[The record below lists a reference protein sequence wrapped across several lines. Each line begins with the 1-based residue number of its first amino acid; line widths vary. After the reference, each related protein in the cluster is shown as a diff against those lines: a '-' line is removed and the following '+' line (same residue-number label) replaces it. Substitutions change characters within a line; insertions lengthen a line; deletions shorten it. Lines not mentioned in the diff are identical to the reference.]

1 MCNNNWVPSHGWSPF
16 GGLSAVTCQDGFFH
30 KRTFFKFACLLSIP
44 QLSKGQH
51 VNFLHSYIWLV
62 LKIRLL
68 WFSEVRLMG
77 KAFWQPCLT
86 GALTSV
92 FVLWVFLVFFSPLPN
107 SWVSFTQASSI
118 HTLFRCFCLPYW
130 QTVPKLMKPS
140 EQESQSWRASN
151 IFSLN
156 SAFSPHPKKGIKF
169 ITQGEPINKATP
181 MGTRRELKL
190 LQMKKAVERCGVSQD
205 TALWSCATHFFYW
218 VVQHARQDFRSIW
231 QWFQE
236 DTGSWKWVSVH
247 SQSYLQD

>member
-1 MCNNNWVPSHGWSPF
+1 MSTFCTPTFDWYWKSVCYGSLKSVWWGRLFDNPASLELLPLF
-16 GGLSAVTCQDGFFH
+16 LFCGFFW
-30 KRTFFKFACLLSIP
+30 C
-44 QLSKGQH
+44 
-51 VNFLHSYIWLV
+51 
-62 LKIRLL
+62 
-68 WFSEVRLMG
+68 
-77 KAFWQPCLT
+77 
-86 GALTSV
+86 
-92 FVLWVFLVFFSPLPN
+92 FFSPLPN

-140 EQESQSWRASN
+140 KQESQSWRASN

-190 LQMKKAVERCGVSQD
+190 LQMKKAVERCRVSQD